1 MSFITSSKE
10 AKYKKTTDLNDK
22 NLGYLK
28 ETQITFLPEMLKIPL
43 ECYDDQNKIESE
55 NLPILQAEE
64 IEEESKEPKK
74 NKDQKNREGKKQN
87 LIVKRNMDNFYFA
100 VAKQHISIV
109 NKLTGEEYK
118 IIQQRS
124 INENDRIS
132 GAFLTYYEYFEQD
145 SLNIWV

>member
-55 NLPILQAEE
+55 NLPILKAEE
-64 IEEESKEPKK
+64 IEEESKGPKK
-74 NKDQKNREGKKQN
+74 NKYEKNREGNKKN

>member
-64 IEEESKEPKK
+64 IEEESKGPKK
-74 NKDQKNREGKKQN
+74 NKYEKNREGNKKN

>member
-1 MSFITSSKE
+1 LKLENGLIKLYTQEDIDYGRAIGLQKKPFVRQIDLIEHDFMSFITSSKE

-64 IEEESKEPKK
+64 IEEESKEPK
-74 NKDQKNREGKKQN
+74 RRKQE
-87 LIVKRNMDNFYFA
+87 KSYSQA
-100 VAKQHISIV
+100 QY
-109 NKLTGEEYK
+109 G
-118 IIQQRS
+118 
-124 INENDRIS
+124 
-132 GAFLTYYEYFEQD
+132 
-145 SLNIWV
+145 